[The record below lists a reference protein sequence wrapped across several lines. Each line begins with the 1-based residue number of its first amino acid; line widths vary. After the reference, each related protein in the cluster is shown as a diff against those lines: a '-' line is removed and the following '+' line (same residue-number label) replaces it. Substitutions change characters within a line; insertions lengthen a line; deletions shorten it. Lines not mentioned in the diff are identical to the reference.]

1 MNVYDTVNKLAQE
14 IKDSE
19 EFKNYKKYKEII
31 KSNQEVSENIKKFET
46 LRYEIQISAMQGLET
61 NKDKEKE
68 LQDIYAELLTKENV
82 KEYFESEFK
91 FNILLADVNKNG
103 VGDEI
108 VNLIVSVPKNKNEA
122 LETVLKNYDDEI
134 LRTF

>member
-19 EFKNYKKYKEII
+19 EFKNYKKYKELI
-31 KSNQEVSENIKKFET
+31 KSNQEVSEKIKKFET

-61 NKDKEKE
+61 NRDKEKE
-68 LQDIYAELLTKENV
+68 LQEIYTELLAKENV

-91 FNILLADVNKNG
+91 FNILLADVNKII
-103 VGDEI
+103 GD
-108 VNLIVSVPKNKNEA
+108 SVKE
-122 LETVLKNYDDEI
+122 VLG
-134 LRTF
+134 

>member
-14 IKDSE
+14 IKNSE
-19 EFKNYKKYKEII
+19 EFRNYKKYKELV
-31 KSNQEVSENIKKFET
+31 KSNQEVNEQIKKFEA

-91 FNILLADVNKNG
+91 FNILLADVNKII
-103 VGDEI
+103 GD
-108 VNLIVSVPKNKNEA
+108 SVKE
-122 LETVLKNYDDEI
+122 VLG
-134 LRTF
+134 

>member
-14 IKDSE
+14 IKNSE
-19 EFKNYKKYKEII
+19 EFKNYKKYKELV
-31 KSNQEVSENIKKFET
+31 KSNQEVNEQIKKFEA
-46 LRYEIQISAMQGLET
+46 LRYEIQISAMQGLEL

-91 FNILLADVNKNG
+91 FNILLADVNKII
-103 VGDEI
+103 GD
-108 VNLIVSVPKNKNEA
+108 SVKE
-122 LETVLKNYDDEI
+122 VLG
-134 LRTF
+134 

>member
-19 EFKNYKKYKEII
+19 EFKNYKKYKELI
-31 KSNQEVSENIKKFET
+31 KANQEVSEKIKKFET

-82 KEYFESEFK
+82 TEYFESEFK
-91 FNILLADVNKNG
+91 FNILLADVNKII
-103 VGDEI
+103 GDAVKE
-108 VNLIVSVPKNKNEA
+108 
-122 LETVLKNYDDEI
+122 VLG
-134 LRTF
+134 